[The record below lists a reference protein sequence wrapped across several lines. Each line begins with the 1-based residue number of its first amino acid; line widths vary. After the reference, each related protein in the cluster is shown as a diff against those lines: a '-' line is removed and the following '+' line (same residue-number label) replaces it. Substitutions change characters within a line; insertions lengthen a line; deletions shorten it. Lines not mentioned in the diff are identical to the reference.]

1 MVGRIWMAAESKKN
15 PRSKSARGPVAR
27 NQSMGKKAVK
37 AAATTAARKVQG
49 RSTAVTRVTATSKS
63 AGKAKS
69 ARPVPAVARVKAKGA
84 ASAKAAAKKPV
95 AKAKAQ
101 GTKKPVDSPALR
113 LKAQR
118 DKEQAKK
125 LAERDKAKLKAQQ
138 EKERQQAQREKELAR
153 KQAEREKEQARKLAE
168 REKAQ
173 AKAAQEKERLR
184 LQREKD
190 QAKKQVEREKAR
202 ALAEA
207 EREKAKQRAEQ
218 AAQRQREADEKR
230 RQIEDKRNR
239 EKAEKDRAE
248 QEKRQARE
256 REAEA
261 RRLEVERQRQEREQ
275 KRLDEIAKKQAERDN
290 ARLAK
295 EEEAARL
302 KAQRESEKEAQRLA
316 KEEEKARLKAEREAE
331 KQRLREERDAER
343 ERQREEARRQREE
356 ARAQREAEQAA
367 FRKAKE
373 AEQTKIRAE
382 REAARRALEGRVA
395 KASGRS
401 SRGGARA
408 TTTTR
413 VYSPAS
419 IPDQSRTRRG
429 VSSEEALRL
438 TGIRPTPHPPAEPL
452 LRPRT
457 VPPPPPPPPP
467 IEPPASVEERYAL
480 VQERLR
486 TSSDEFRQEYEEN
499 FLMSWIH
506 HDSALEGV
514 VYTYEELRT
523 AVNPNITVVPD
534 SSLQSVCEEI
544 RRHKAAIEF
553 VRDYGERK
561 RAPVTLDH
569 LKRIYLIL
577 HPEEGDLKT
586 VRYRKDVPQHRMYF
600 HEYTAPDKIP
610 YKVRQIFDWLN
621 GPEPKKLKS
630 ALRIAAKVHYDLLRV
645 FPFAKD
651 SGKVVRLFTNMLLLR
666 ADYPPAILHST
677 ERQRYYEALKGAPT
691 VLYSMLHAAIMNALQ
706 SIEKKQDERESRMR
720 AITT

>member
-1 MVGRIWMAAESKKN
+1 
-15 PRSKSARGPVAR
+15 
-27 NQSMGKKAVK
+27 MGKKAVK
-37 AAATTAARKVQG
+37 AAATTVARPKVQN
-49 RSTAVTRVTATSKS
+49 RSS
-63 AGKAKS
+63 
-69 ARPVPAVARVKAKGA
+69 AVAR
-84 ASAKAAAKKPV
+84 ASSPPKAAT
-95 AKAKAQ
+95 KAKA
-101 GTKKPVDSPALR
+101 GKTVPPASRASKARVSSGSVKAAGKKATPKAKAPDRRKSDAAKRGADSQALR
-113 LKAQR
+113 LKSQR
-118 DKEQAKK
+118 EREQAKK
-125 LAERDKAKLKAQQ
+125 QAEQEKARLKAQQEKERQKAQREKDQAKKQAEREREKAKKQAEQEKAKLKAQQ
-138 EKERQQAQREKELAR
+138 EKERQ
-153 KQAEREKEQARKLAE
+153 
-168 REKAQ
+168 KA
-173 AKAAQEKERLR
+173 
-184 LQREKD
+184 QREKD
-190 QAKKQVEREKAR
+190 QAKKQAEREREKAKAEVEREKAK
-202 ALAEA
+202 L
-207 EREKAKQRAEQ
+207 KADQQ
-218 AAQRQREADEKR
+218 AQRQREASEKQRRIDEQR
-230 RQIEDKRNR
+230 AR
-239 EKAEKDRAE
+239 EKAEKDRIENERRAA
-248 QEKRQARE
+248 KE
-256 REAEA
+256 RELEE
-261 RRLEVERQRQEREQ
+261 RRLELEQQRKDREQ
-275 KRLDEIAKKQAERDN
+275 KKLDELAKKQAEREGQ
-290 ARLAK
+290 RLAK
-295 EEEAARL
+295 EEELARL
-302 KAQRESEKEAQRLA
+302 KAERDNEKEAQRLA
-316 KEEEKARLKAEREAE
+316 KEEERVRQKAEREAE
-331 KQRLREERDAER
+331 KQRLREEKEAER
-343 ERQREEARRQREE
+343 ERKREEARRKREE
-356 ARAQREAEQAA
+356 DRAQREAEQAA
-367 FRKAKE
+367 YRKAKE

-395 KASGRS
+395 KASGRTN
-401 SRGGARA
+401 RGGARV

-429 VSSEEALRL
+429 PSADEAARL
-438 TGIRPTPHPPAEPL
+438 TGIRPTPHPPSNPL

-457 VPPPPPPPPP
+457 VPPPPPPPPV
-467 IEPPASVEERYAL
+467 IEPPASVEERYGL

-486 TSSDEFRQEYEEN
+486 GSSDDFRTEYEEN

-569 LKRIYLIL
+569 LKRIYLII

-706 SIEKKQDERESRMR
+706 SIEKKLDERESRMR